1 MDFEL
6 SRLPTLCGWAPLIQ
20 LGEGLNGKSW
30 CFAKKREF
38 CQQTKFKMQCQ
49 LFCSL
54 YPTSLPCRYGFSSL
68 HNHMSQFL
76 EIDLSHISHI
86 YVYIHIYVHI
96 PPHTHTHTP
105 YWFPFSGELWLI
117 QLLMQ
122 EFCKT
127 KNVCKSIGYME
138 FAINSIVYLKIVSYM
153 PHILNMSNIYYKH
166 IYICMH
172 TLFSQRLRCSLFSS
186 KPKIKVCIS
195 FLNQIVSV
203 CEVCY
208 KFRAVWF
215 SCFLK

>member
-1 MDFEL
+1 MEKTDVSQRRGSSVSRPSSKCTVNSSAISTLPAYPADMD
-6 SRLPTLCGWAPLIQ
+6 LPVCTIIWASFLKLI
-20 LGEGLNGKSW
+20 S
-30 CFAKKREF
+30 F
-38 CQQTKFKMQCQ
+38 
-49 LFCSL
+49 
-54 YPTSLPCRYGFSSL
+54 
-68 HNHMSQFL
+68 
-76 EIDLSHISHI
+76 I
-86 YVYIHIYVHI
+86 YLTYMCIYIYMYTY
-96 PPHTHTHTP
+96 PHTHTHIP

-127 KNVCKSIGYME
+127 KNVCKSIGYVE

-172 TLFSQRLRCSLFSS
+172 TLFSQRFRCSLFSS

-195 FLNQIVSV
+195 FFNQIVSV

-215 SCFLK
+215 SCFLKWFSKYF

>member
-1 MDFEL
+1 MFIKEEGVL
-6 SRLPTLCGWAPLIQ
+6 SADQVQNAVSTLLQSLPYQPTLQIWIFQSAQSYEPV
-20 LGEGLNGKSW
+20 SW
-30 CFAKKREF
+30 NW
-38 CQQTKFKMQCQ
+38 
-49 LFCSL
+49 SL
-54 YPTSLPCRYGFSSL
+54 SY
-68 HNHMSQFL
+68 
-76 EIDLSHISHI
+76 ISHI
-86 YVYIHIYVHI
+86 CVYTYICTHTHT
-96 PPHTHTHTP
+96 HTHTHTP

-166 IYICMH
+166 IYISMH

-215 SCFLK
+215 SCFLKWFSKYFWYEEIKTTLIQYF